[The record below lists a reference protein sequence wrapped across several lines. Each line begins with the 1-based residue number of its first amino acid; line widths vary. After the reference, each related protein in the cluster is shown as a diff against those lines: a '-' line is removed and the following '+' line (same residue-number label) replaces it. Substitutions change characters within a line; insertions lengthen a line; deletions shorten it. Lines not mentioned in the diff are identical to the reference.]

1 MNLESPTKKLKPL
14 SELERL
20 CTVNT
25 ISKIEHTELN
35 KDGKY

>member
-14 SELERL
+14 SELEQL

-25 ISKIEHTELN
+25 VSEIENTELN